1 MFTCLVGRVAP
12 AALTLTVALII
23 AGCGNSSVSSS
34 PGQSRASAAAPVA
47 ASATGWTSL
56 LDGPSHYSASASVGP
71 ATAKVRWRRA
81 FGAPIAAGPVVTD
94 SGTAYVSANNG
105 VLHAVDVRTGRDRWT
120 FDGGGSD
127 GGADLSTSALILSSG
142 EVLWPGPRDR
152 LLALSP
158 AGKLLWT
165 VNAEGGVTTPVIDQA
180 SHLLVVADTTGHI
193 SGYRLGS
200 PSRRPRMKWS
210 RQLTKASSY
219 GSPVVAANG
228 TIYQTS
234 GDCLF
239 ALSPTGR
246 IRWSVTTPSPVE
258 VSPAIATNGIVIFG
272 SNDRL
277 EYGVNPNGHVR
288 WKEKVGN
295 YTYSSPIT
303 LPGRR
308 VAFGNHSG
316 QMTILDTDTG
326 HMIRR
331 DTGAGELW
339 TSAAVDAHGDLYFA
353 SRTGHIYGF
362 NANGR
367 RLFDF
372 DAGGK
377 FDSYPALA
385 PDGTLLFGDDDGTL
399 FALHG

>member
-1 MFTCLVGRVAP
+1 MFASLARRVAP
-12 AALTLTVALII
+12 VAITLTFALIV
-23 AGCGNSSVSSS
+23 AGCGSSSVSSL
-34 PGQSRASAAAPVA
+34 PRQSRVSAAAPVA
-47 ASATGWTSL
+47 ASSAGWTSL
-56 LDGPSHYSASASVGP
+56 LDGPSHYATSASVGP
-71 ATAKVRWRRA
+71 GTAKVRWRRA
-81 FGAPIAAGPVVTD
+81 LGAPIAAGPVVTA
-94 SGTAYVSANNG
+94 SGTAYVAANNG
-105 VLHAVDVRTGRDRWT
+105 ILHAINVRTGRDRWT
-120 FDGGGSD
+120 FDGGGRYGS
-127 GGADLSTSALILSSG
+127 GDLSTSALILASG

-152 LLALSP
+152 LFALSP

-165 VNAEGGVTTPVIDQA
+165 VTADGELTTPVIDQT
-180 SHLLVVADTTGHI
+180 SHLLVVADMTGHI

-200 PSRRPRMKWS
+200 STRRPQMQWSRR
-210 RQLTKASSY
+210 LTTTSSY
-219 GSPVVAANG
+219 GNPVVAADG

-239 ALSPTGR
+239 ALTPTGR

-288 WKEKVGN
+288 WKEKIGN

-308 VAFGNHSG
+308 VTFGNHSG

-326 HMIRR
+326 HLIRR
-331 DTGAGELW
+331 DIGSGELW
-339 TSAAVDAHGDLYFA
+339 TSAAIDAHGDLYFA
-353 SRTGHIYGF
+353 SRSGHIYGF

-385 PDGTLLFGDDDGTL
+385 PDGTLLFGDDDGML
-399 FALHG
+399 FAVHG

>member
-1 MFTCLVGRVAP
+1 MIQRLVRRVAP
-12 AALTLTVALII
+12 AAVTLII
-23 AGCGNSSVSSS
+23 AGCGSTSVGSS
-34 PGQSRASAAAPVA
+34 PGQSEASAAAPVA
-47 ASATGWTSL
+47 AFSAGWTSL
-56 LDGPSHYSASASVGP
+56 LDGPSHYATSASIGP
-71 ATAKVRWRRA
+71 DTARLRWRRA
-81 FGAPIAAGPVVTD
+81 LGAPISAGPVVTA
-94 SGTAYVSANNG
+94 SGTAYVAASNG
-105 VLHAVDVRTGRDRWT
+105 ILHAIDVRTGRDRWT
-120 FDGGGSD
+120 FNGGGSYGSGD
-127 GGADLSTSALILSSG
+127 VSTSALILASG

-152 LLALSP
+152 LFALSP

-165 VNAEGGVTTPVIDQA
+165 LSADGELTTPVIDQA
-180 SHLLVVADTTGHI
+180 SHLLVVADIAGRI
-193 SGYRLGS
+193 SGYRLGPS
-200 PSRRPRMKWS
+200 SRRPSMRWS
-210 RQLTKASSY
+210 RRLTKASSY
-219 GSPVVAANG
+219 GNPVVAANG

-239 ALSPTGR
+239 ALSPTGW
-246 IRWSVTTPSPVE
+246 IRWSFATPASVE

-277 EYGVNPNGHVR
+277 EYGVNPNGRVR
-288 WKEKVGN
+288 WKEKIGN

-308 VAFGNHSG
+308 VVFGNHSG
-316 QMTILDTDTG
+316 QITILDTDTG
-326 HMIRR
+326 HVIRR

-339 TSAAVDAHGDLYFA
+339 TSAAVDARHDLYFA

-385 PDGTLLFGDDDGTL
+385 PDGTLLFGDDNGTL
-399 FALHG
+399 FALHR